1 MLKFGRVGYK
11 VSLHCVWNNIVT
23 RGPTLIVIVSREF
36 VAEGLSSC
44 SLDGCKFKHE
54 VEVETMV
61 ARWLITQDK
70 DFYQQ
75 QTGNVN

>member
-1 MLKFGRVGYK
+1 VRVGYK
-11 VSLHCVWNNIVT
+11 VSLHCAWNNIVT
-23 RGPTLIVIVSREF
+23 RESTPTVIISKEF

-44 SLDGCKFKHE
+44 NLGGCKFKHE
-54 VEVETMV
+54 VEVETIV

-75 QTGNVN
+75 RTGKVN